1 MKLGYT
7 KGSHQWVN
15 FFHYL
20 AKLVGSNI
28 QVVNSTQCDIFF
40 YTFWNIDDAKKCRPN
55 TRLVFVSGECWDT
68 STIKCSLLI
77 DCKHVFHTGGKSF
90 MYYPF
95 YVLSFFE
102 RSSSISGQHLV
113 KPPNYDASEQLKR
126 KTKFCAFMYSYDVD
140 FRVKLFDDICS
151 YKRVD
156 ALGKSRNP
164 NLHSPDDRKSRQF
177 MDSAVN
183 KYKPYKF
190 VICCENKRHIGYVT
204 EKIINAMLADSI
216 PIYYGASDISS
227 HFNPKS
233 FIDIGSFATRQQA
246 IDYIKRV
253 DQDDELYCSIL
264 KEPWFTNNTPTKY
277 FQSSYV
283 APFFQS
289 IKSNSSRR
297 KSHSTSYYPFSRAGR
312 KRQFTTLNQPK
323 SHQSVRLQSKQQN
336 NHPIRHSLMRHASVS
351 PQRTIRINYRRNNS
365 LNPRS
370 RSRSPLLGRVRFT
383 NRRRTRPVRI

>member
-7 KGSHQWVN
+7 KGSHYWIH
-15 FFHYL
+15 FYTYL
-20 AKLVGSNI
+20 AKLMGSNI
-28 QVVNSTQCDIFF
+28 QVVNSTQCDVFF
-40 YTFWNIDDAKKCRPN
+40 YTFWNVKDAKKCRPN
-55 TRLVFVSGECWDT
+55 TRLVFISGECWDT
-68 STIKCSLLI
+68 STMKCSLLI
-77 DCKHVFHTGGKSF
+77 DCKHVHHTGGKSF

-102 RSSSISGQHLV
+102 RSSNISGQHLI
-113 KPPNYDASEQLKR
+113 KPPQYSAADQLRR

-140 FRVKLFDDICS
+140 FRVKLFDDISS

-164 NLHSPDDRKSRQF
+164 NPHASDDRKSKQF

-190 VICCENKRHIGYVT
+190 VICCENKRHPGYVT

-253 DQDDELYCSIL
+253 DQDDVLYCSIL
-264 KEPWFTNNTPTKY
+264 KEPWFTNNTPTK
-277 FQSSYV
+277 FFDSSYV
-283 APFFQS
+283 AQFFKS
-289 IKSNSSRR
+289 IKSNSPKRR
-297 KSHSTSYYPFSRAGR
+297 SHSISHSPLSRAR
-312 KRQFTTLNQPK
+312 MKQKFTTLKQPI
-323 SHQSVRLQSKQQN
+323 SHKSVRLQYKQQN
-336 NHPIRHSLMRHASVS
+336 SSTIVQSPIRRTSRS
-351 PQRTIRINYRRNNS
+351 PQRTIRMNNLRNRTLRS
-365 LNPRS
+365 RS
-370 RSRSPLLGRVRFT
+370 RSRSPLIRRVRFT
-383 NRRRTRPVRI
+383 NRRKVGPLRI